1 MEPRQEGVQK
11 VPLAR
16 PPGRAILDPSGDPL
30 LGRGGQGARGWECR
44 SALGPPPKGVPQ
56 GVQKGVP
63 DPLGPPGARIPG
75 IPGLTA
81 QDMPNRGSFW
91 TPWGTPFGGGTWPLL
106 HSQPLAPWPPPLR
119 RGSPKGVQIQPRQS
133 AQTPGTSKRGVWGE
147 FMA

>member
-63 DPLGPPGARIPG
+63 DPLGPPG
-75 IPGLTA
+75 
-81 QDMPNRGSFW
+81 Q
-91 TPWGTPFGGGTWPLL
+91 TPWDPWPDPLL
-106 HSQPLAPWPPPLR
+106 DPL
-119 RGSPKGVQIQPRQS
+119 
-133 AQTPGTSKRGVWGE
+133 
-147 FMA
+147 